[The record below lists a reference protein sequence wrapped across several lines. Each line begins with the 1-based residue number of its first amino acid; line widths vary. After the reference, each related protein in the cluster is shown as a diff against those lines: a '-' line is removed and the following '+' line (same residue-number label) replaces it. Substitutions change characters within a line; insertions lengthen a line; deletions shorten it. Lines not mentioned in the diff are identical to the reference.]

1 MIGGNVN
8 AVIQTKTTAMNA
20 IGERVAT
27 WTDSQTIAGWLD
39 LSNGDS
45 KHTNFS
51 AKIQEST
58 HVFLSDY
65 VDLSDVNQEMSRLKV
80 NGKIYE
86 ILLIDNPME
95 MNRQIEIYL
104 RYIGGQDGSDI

>member
-8 AVIQTKTTAMNA
+8 AVIQKKTTVMNA
-20 IGERVAT
+20 IGERTAT
-27 WTDSQTIAGWLD
+27 WTDSQTINGWLD

-45 KHTNFS
+45 KHTNYS

-58 HVFLSDY
+58 HVFLSGY

-104 RYIGGQDGSDI
+104 RYIGGQDGSGI

>member
-1 MIGGNVN
+1 MIGGNVS
-8 AVIQTKTTAMNA
+8 AVIQTKTTAKNA
-20 IGERVAT
+20 IGERIAT
-27 WTDSQTIAGWLD
+27 WTDAKTITGWLD

-45 KHTNFS
+45 KHTNFN

-58 HVFLSDY
+58 HVFLLDY
-65 VDLSDVNQEMSRLKV
+65 VDLSGINTELSRLKV
-80 NGKIYE
+80 KDKIYE